1 MVLKLRRIIMN
12 KINILGIGPGSRDYI
27 LNITEKKIKE
37 ADVLIGGQRALDL
50 FADFNK
56 KTLKIT
62 ANLSKIRDY
71 IKDNCRKEK
80 IAVLVSGDPGL
91 YSFLAYLKK
100 YFPREDLEVI
110 PGISAMQL
118 AFARATM
125 VWQDAKILSLHGKD
139 NTEYLLKMLKKY
151 EKVGFF
157 TDYKFPP
164 VEIAQYLLKNNIKG
178 RRAIIFEDLS
188 YPEEKIIDKS
198 LEELSEVETGNLT
211 VMVIYN
217 ENLEF

>member
-1 MVLKLRRIIMN
+1 MN

-71 IKDNCRKEK
+71 IKDNYRKEK

-188 YPEEKIIDKS
+188 YPDEKIIDKS